1 METLAAL
8 LDLRDRRLRHQGDS
22 GGRAVGEQH
31 VDDLLRG
38 AVAEELA
45 ERLLVPGDA
54 GRVDPRDEILL
65 GVALQRRDTEA
76 RVLRQKVRR
85 RAVQVRS
92 EEQTSELQSLMR
104 ISYAVF
110 CLKKKNKST
119 SATKYTE

>member
-38 AVAEELA
+38 AVAEALA

-65 GVALQRRDTEA
+65 GVALQRRATEP
-76 RVLRQKVRR
+76 RVLRQKVPSRP
-85 RAVQVRS
+85 VQVGEIAAPAAGHAGLLRRPYRPPPH
-92 EEQTSELQSLMR
+92 QTP
-104 ISYAVF
+104 
-110 CLKKKNKST
+110 T
-119 SATKYTE
+119 PP